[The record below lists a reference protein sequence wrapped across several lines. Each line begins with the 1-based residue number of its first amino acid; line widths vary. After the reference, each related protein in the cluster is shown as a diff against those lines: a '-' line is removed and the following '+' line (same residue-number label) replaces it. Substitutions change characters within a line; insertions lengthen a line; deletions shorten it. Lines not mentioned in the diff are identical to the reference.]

1 MTSAVF
7 IDERGPYS
15 SSMKRVRAFPLLTYV
30 VRSSSEQAF
39 RKLVYIQSPVASLVA
54 GTDVMVM
61 VNGAVLVEE
70 VEHLP
75 VGNHT
80 VVRLVNHEKRRCSV
94 FKNILSVM
102 LK

>member
-1 MTSAVF
+1 
-7 IDERGPYS
+7 
-15 SSMKRVRAFPLLTYV
+15 
-30 VRSSSEQAF
+30 
-39 RKLVYIQSPVASLVA
+39 
-54 GTDVMVM
+54 MVM
-61 VNGAVLVEE
+61 VDGAVLVEE